1 MHGLFFFTDHVQN
14 EENYGQALDK
24 FGSNF
29 ISRDNS
35 DLGTAFIKFSGLI
48 KELAALLKNLV
59 RDNVLFYV
67 LIIKMFLCIVIL

>member
-1 MHGLFFFTDHVQN
+1 MHGLFLFSTEHVQN

-59 RDNVLFYV
+59 RNSGIF
-67 LIIKMFLCIVIL
+67 I

>member
-1 MHGLFFFTDHVQN
+1 MQELRTVEYTVIVIWLRFFFFFFSEHVQN

-29 ISRDNS
+29 MSRDS
-35 DLGTAFIKFSGLI
+35 SELGASFIKFSSLV

-59 RDNVLFYV
+59 RRSW
-67 LIIKMFLCIVIL
+67 

>member
-1 MHGLFFFTDHVQN
+1 MGVFFFFFFAEHVQN

-29 ISRDNS
+29 MSRDSS
-35 DLGTAFIKFSGLI
+35 DLGAAFIKFSGLV

-59 RDNVLFYV
+59 GHFRTVKTLFSP
-67 LIIKMFLCIVIL
+67 FLHVV

>member
-1 MHGLFFFTDHVQN
+1 MHDLFFFTDHVQN

-59 RDNVLFYV
+59 RDSVLFYLLMFVCFYV
-67 LIIKMFLCIVIL
+67 L